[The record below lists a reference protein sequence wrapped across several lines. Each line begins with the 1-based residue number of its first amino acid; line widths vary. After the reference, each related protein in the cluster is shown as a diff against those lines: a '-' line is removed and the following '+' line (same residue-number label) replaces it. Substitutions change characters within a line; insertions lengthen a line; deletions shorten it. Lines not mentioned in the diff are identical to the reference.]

1 MEKADFRVGNALGQG
16 FGIWFRNFP
25 AFMVLAILV
34 YAPLIAYTAFVA
46 SGTLTEQSQELSTF
60 RMVSGLVQLPLNIL
74 VGAAVLY
81 GAIQQMCGRPAR
93 ILASIGVGLR
103 RLLPVLGVGLLSGL
117 AVGVWLL
124 VAFLPGGD
132 MFLPLAL
139 VPCLVLA
146 CMFYVAVPAAVIER
160 PGLLG
165 ALRRSRQL
173 TDGYKT
179 RVLGVVLVLGI
190 LTLLVAQLL
199 LGLFEEG
206 LMSDHQIKVSMWLG
220 LAADIA
226 LASLNAAVN
235 AVVYRDLRGAR
246 DGTTAK
252 DLARVFE

>member
-1 MEKADFRVGNALGQG
+1 MEQADFRVGDALGQG

-25 AFMVLAILV
+25 AFMVLAVLV

-46 SGTLTEQSQELSTF
+46 SGTLTEESAELSTYHL
-60 RMVSGLVQLPLNIL
+60 VSGLAQLPLNLL

-81 GAIQQMCGRPAR
+81 GAIQQLCGQPAR

-103 RLLPVLGVGLLSGL
+103 RLLPVLGVGVLSSL

-124 VAFLPGGD
+124 VGLVPGVD
-132 MFLPLAL
+132 LLLPLAL
-139 VPCLVLA
+139 VPCLILA

-173 TDGYKT
+173 TEGYKG
-179 RVLGVVLVLGI
+179 RVLWVILALGI

-199 LGLFEEG
+199 LGMFEVG

-226 LASLNAAVN
+226 LASLTASVN
-235 AVVYRDLRGAR
+235 AVVYRDLRAVH
-246 DGTTAK
+246 DGTTAE

>member
-1 MEKADFRVGNALGQG
+1 MEKADFRVGEALGQG

-25 AFMVLAILV
+25 AFMVLAVLV

-46 SGTLTEQSQELSTF
+46 SGTLTEESAALSTY
-60 RMVSGLVQLPLNIL
+60 RLVSGLAQLPLNIL

-103 RLLPVLGVGLLSGL
+103 RLPSVLGVGLLSGL

-124 VAFLPGGD
+124 VAFVPGGD
-132 MFLPLAL
+132 LLLPLAL

-146 CMFYVAVPAAVIER
+146 CMFYVAVPAALIER

-173 TDGYKT
+173 TEGHKT
-179 RVLGVVLVLGI
+179 RVLAVVVVLGI
-190 LTLLVAQLL
+190 LALLIAQLL
-199 LGLFEEG
+199 LGMFEVG
-206 LMSDHQIKVSMWLG
+206 LMSDHEIKVSMWLG

-235 AVVYRDLRGAR
+235 AVVYRDLRAVH
-246 DGTTAK
+246 DGTAAQ